1 MRALASSVL
10 GLEVFVLILV
20 VPVAITIFDVD
31 ATLAIAGGV
40 ALVALCIIAIGG
52 LGRGWGYQLGW
63 VVQVLAITL
72 GFVVPTMFLLGG
84 IFALLYFFALR
95 LARKV
100 EEQKA
105 ARESEPPPAA
115 AE

>member
-10 GLEVFVLILV
+10 GLEVLVLILV
-20 VPVAITIFDVD
+20 VPVAITVFDVD
-31 ATLAIAGGV
+31 AAIGITGG
-40 ALVALCIIAIGG
+40 LLLIALCIVAIGG

-63 VVQVLAITL
+63 VVQALAIAL

-100 EEQKA
+100 EAEKA
-105 ARESEPPPAA
+105 ARGEPPAA
-115 AE
+115 PLSP

>member
-10 GLEVFVLILV
+10 GLEIFVLILV

-31 ATLAIAGGV
+31 ATIGIAGGV
-40 ALVALCIIAIGG
+40 ALVALCVIAIGG

-63 VVQVLAITL
+63 VVQVLAIAL

-105 ARESEPPPAA
+105 ERESEPPPTA